1 MDGTRSTSTLYM
13 ASPLPDQSAA
23 DNNNTSGISP
33 APEEPVGSPVEN
45 NVPRRPLERE
55 ADERIDP
62 RRALIDWMGADLGE
76 IENTASASKD
86 RVKSKRRYDTALKG
100 LISAVEITQPTSL
113 PLPDSATLSIT
124 GVAESLQT
132 RITEILDDQRAES
145 TFIQRARIIAHKLVM
160 LFFGSPFATKVLQVT
175 NWSALSARVKLS
187 SLLTV

>member
-1 MDGTRSTSTLYM
+1 MDGTRSTSTICM

-113 PLPDSATLSIT
+113 
-124 GVAESLQT
+124 
-132 RITEILDDQRAES
+132 
-145 TFIQRARIIAHKLVM
+145 
-160 LFFGSPFATKVLQVT
+160 
-175 NWSALSARVKLS
+175 
-187 SLLTV
+187 